1 MFASALSSLTGIF
14 MHALSSELANISQH
28 LYAHRHHPNLM
39 VMEVEVVRQ
48 VASKDPITVNLVS
61 SFTPQ
66 SVDIDFQP
74 GPDYR
79 GGRRVHL
86 VWHLISPM

>member
-1 MFASALSSLTGIF
+1 
-14 MHALSSELANISQH
+14 MHALSLAGANVSQH
-28 LYAHRHHPNLM
+28 LYAHRHYPNLM

-66 SVDIDFQP
+66 SADIDFQS

-79 GGRRVHL
+79 GGRQVQSVRYLTSQV
-86 VWHLISPM
+86 